1 MRTRLGLAALSELPH
16 GAAVSIGN
24 YDGVHLGHQAIVR
37 TLRGRGAP
45 VALVTFEPHP
55 LTVLKP
61 AAAPPRLT
69 PARIKNELLADAG
82 VDELV
87 VLPPTPDV
95 LNLTAEDFWARLRD
109 DVRTSLIVE
118 GRSFNFG
125 KGRGGTVPRLQQWS
139 REAGIEMIVLDDVT
153 AELCDQTVV
162 SVGSTLVRWLVAH
175 GRMQD
180 VARCLGRAYAAEGT
194 VVTGFQRGRT
204 IGVPT
209 ANLRVEDQLIPGDG
223 VYAGRARVGDRCF
236 SAAISI
242 GNLPTFDNGTH
253 QIEAHLLDFD
263 GDLYGQPLRLE
274 IAAWVRDQ
282 VRFASI
288 DALKRQIAR
297 DIDRIRQCMNSTTN
311 SLTRSPAPAG
321 CC

>member
-1 MRTRLGLAALSELPH
+1 M
-16 GAAVSIGN
+16 
-24 YDGVHLGHQAIVR
+24 
-37 TLRGRGAP
+37 LR
-45 VALVTFEPHP
+45 
-55 LTVLKP
+55 P

-69 PARIKNELLADAG
+69 PARIKNELLAGAG

-95 LNLTAEDFWARLRD
+95 LNLTAEDFWATLRD
-109 DVRTSLIVE
+109 AVRPALIVE

-139 REAGIEMIVLDDVT
+139 RDAGIEMVVLDDIT

-162 SVGSTLVRWLVAH
+162 SIGSTLIRWLVAH

-180 VARCLGRAYAAEGT
+180 VSRCLGRAYAVEGT
-194 VVTGFQRGRT
+194 VITGFQRGRT

-223 VYAGRARVGDRCF
+223 VYAGRARVGERWFD
-236 SAAISI
+236 AAISI
-242 GNLPTFDNGTH
+242 GNLPTFENGAH
-253 QIEAHLLDFD
+253 QLEAHLLDFD

-274 IAAWVRDQ
+274 LVAWVRDQ
-282 VRFASI
+282 VRFASL
-288 DALKRQIAR
+288 DALKDQIAR
-297 DIDRIRQCMNSTTN
+297 DIDRIRQCMNNMTS
-311 SLTRSPAPAG
+311 SSRHWRAPAG